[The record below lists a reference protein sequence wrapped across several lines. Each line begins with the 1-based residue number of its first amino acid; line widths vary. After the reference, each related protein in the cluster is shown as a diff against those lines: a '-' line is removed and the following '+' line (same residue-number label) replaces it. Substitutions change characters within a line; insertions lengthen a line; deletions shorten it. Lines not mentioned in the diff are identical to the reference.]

1 MKLVLQ
7 NLFNR
12 FEKQHILALKEPH
25 IYDKKR
31 YNNSDNDLINDVVL
45 IKKDIKESSGGEK
58 RKLRMQLER

>member
-12 FEKQHILALKEPH
+12 FEKYHILALKEPH

-45 IKKDIKESSGGEK
+45 IKKDIQEWSGGEK
-58 RKLRMQLER
+58 RKLWM